1 MTSTQF
7 NPSAVLQQM
16 LGGATATSLLYIA
29 AELGLCDLLA
39 GGPLSSAELVKR
51 TGAHADALTRVLRG
65 LATIGVLDTTDEG
78 RTYSLAPLGN
88 ALRSDVAGSVLV
100 AARLMAHPIAS
111 RAWGGLLHTVKTGEP
126 AFDHA
131 VGADFA
137 TYMLGDAEFGQAFN
151 AFMSGVT
158 AEVVPAVI
166 SAYDFTGIQ
175 TLIDV
180 GGGIGTLLRAILR
193 SYSGASGLVFDLPHA
208 EAQTEQAIAQDNLG
222 GRCRFVGGDFFER
235 VPSGADAYLLKS
247 VLHDWDDD
255 SCVAILTSIRAAM
268 RPDSRILIVERPLSM
283 APDVVMSDLTMLAM
297 TPGGRERSADEY
309 HALCARAGL
318 TIERVVPTSA
328 QVCVYEV
335 RRD

>member
-16 LGGATATSLLYIA
+16 LGGATASSLLYIA

-39 GGPLSSAELVKR
+39 SGPLSSAELVER

-65 LATIGVLDTTDEG
+65 LSTIGVLSTDDDG
-78 RTYSLAPLGN
+78 LTYSLAPLGN
-88 ALRSDVAGSVLV
+88 ALRSDVPDSVLV
-100 AARLMAHPIAS
+100 SARLMAHPIAS
-111 RAWGGLLHTVKTGEP
+111 RAWGGLLHTVKTGEA

-131 VGADFA
+131 MGADFA
-137 TYMLGDAEFGQAFN
+137 TYMEADPEFGQAFN

-158 AEVVPAVI
+158 AGVVPAVI

-175 TLIDV
+175 TLVDV
-180 GGGIGTLLRAILR
+180 GGGTGTLLRAILR
-193 SYSGASGLVFDLPHA
+193 SYPAASGLVFDLPHA
-208 EAQTEQAIAQDNLG
+208 EAQTEQAIAFDNLA
-222 GRCRFVGGDFFER
+222 GRCRFVGGDFYER

-255 SCVAILTSIRAAM
+255 SCVAILKSVRTAM
-268 RPDSRILIVERPLSM
+268 RPDSRLLIVERPLSM

-297 TPGGRERSADEY
+297 TPGGRERTADEY
-309 HALCARAGL
+309 AALCARASL
-318 TIERVVPTSA
+318 RIERVVPTS
-328 QVCVYEV
+328 VHVGVHEVY
-335 RRD
+335 RD